1 MGCPDGTSSNHL
13 AKRILCERK
22 SVLLVERNRRSIIS
36 MKSFGS
42 ETSLLSLFRTQLSN
56 LTCIVAAVLKTNQ
69 TTINNNKQT
78 CRMKNSRE
86 DHLQLNSYSE
96 RYIFSLRCRVKII
109 NISAFV
115 KTIFLCEPR
124 LSLKPYENLYL
135 IQTIFLVR

>member
-13 AKRILCERK
+13 AKRILYERK
-22 SVLLVERNRRSIIS
+22 SVLLVERNRGSIIS

-56 LTCIVAAVLKTNQ
+56 LTCIVATVLKTNQ
-69 TTINNNKQT
+69 TTINNNKHT

-86 DHLQLNSYSE
+86 DHLQLNFYSE
-96 RYIFSLRCRVKII
+96 RYIFSLRFRVKII

-115 KTIFLCEPR
+115 KTIFL
-124 LSLKPYENLYL
+124 
-135 IQTIFLVR
+135 